1 MKLKNKIAIK
11 KIRIKYKI
19 KIKSNLISRRFSQF
33 LNTLTPNTLIN
44 QSISKSLFPTKSSKI
59 QSIK

>member
-11 KIRIKYKI
+11 KIKIKYKI

-33 LNTLTPNTLIN
+33 LNTFTPNTLIN